1 MKKIILLALIAS
13 SQFCEAQTV
22 VTNQNTI
29 IDSAILYSLTNPLVS
44 NGSTMSYTIA
54 DIPSKGAAFSINY
67 INQGGTGFDGYP
79 SGKVGSA
86 KAGGTYY
93 SGNPALCGMPV
104 KIGDLGYNLRINWNT
119 IQTNANDS
127 DDKWWATINVI
138 FDSSDASLEPNP
150 LARDYDLVIQHVSY
164 QQDDLLDKPNTS
176 NGSYWYF
183 ARDLVGDI
191 KPFTLFLNGNYYHWA
206 VRYKFFDYPIG
217 DPNEYQ
223 NDKVHIKFIP
233 IDNNAPIPFFDHP
246 LKDFINC
253 TKDYL
258 AFLTLT
264 TNELVLANEKVADT
278 ALWIKQLAAGY
289 EVYTGNSTLAN
300 DFFFVRLDSIKP
312 DRILDLTLTTF
323 SDSLQLNWSQ
333 SSDTAFDQYK
343 VYRSE
348 NNGPFVII
356 ADSVRINTY
365 TDLTLNPNSNYKY
378 YVSVLDRSYNE
389 SDSSNVVE
397 TTTLSTSSVGITQDI
412 EIKCFPNPFFDIL
425 NISFPNGT
433 DQQIEVFDILGRNLT
448 EYVHIETVTN
458 GITLNFEQIQ
468 GSIFIVKGKT
478 FANIV
483 YKQ

>member
-1 MKKIILLALIAS
+1 M
-13 SQFCEAQTV
+13 
-22 VTNQNTI
+22 
-29 IDSAILYSLTNPLVS
+29 
-44 NGSTMSYTIA
+44 
-54 DIPSKGAAFSINY
+54 
-67 INQGGTGFDGYP
+67 
-79 SGKVGSA
+79 
-86 KAGGTYY
+86 
-93 SGNPALCGMPV
+93 
-104 KIGDLGYNLRINWNT
+104 
-119 IQTNANDS
+119 
-127 DDKWWATINVI
+127 
-138 FDSSDASLEPNP
+138 
-150 LARDYDLVIQHVSY
+150 
-164 QQDDLLDKPNTS
+164 LDKPNTS

-217 DPNEYQ
+217 DPNEFQ

-233 IDNNAPIPFFDHP
+233 IDNNTPIPFFDHP

-253 TKDYL
+253 TKDYI

-312 DRILDLTLTTF
+312 DRILDLSLTTF
-323 SDSLQLNWSQ
+323 SNSVQLNWSQ
-333 SSDTAFDQYK
+333 SSDIAFDQYK

-348 NNGPFVII
+348 NNGPFVFM
-356 ADSVRINTY
+356 ADSIRINTY

-397 TTTLSTSSVGITQDI
+397 TTTLSTSSVDITQDI

-425 NISFPNGT
+425 NISFPNDT
-433 DQQIEVFDILGRNLT
+433 DQQIEVFDVLGRNLT
-448 EYVHIETVTN
+448 EYVHIETATN
-458 GITLNFEQIQ
+458 GITLNFEQVK
-468 GSIFIVKGKT
+468 GSIFLVKGKT